1 METVVIGLRRQTSVI
16 AALIMREIRLR
27 NSRYAFA
34 YLFDLF
40 ELLGMIIVM
49 SSLRVFVGSSP
60 MLGDSEILFI
70 ASGLIPISLFRT
82 VSTKS
87 AAGVSQSRGGK
98 ALPGVSLLDSAI
110 AKSCVELFNYT
121 VLAILLL
128 TVLWVFD
135 VSMFAVPYDMAPL
148 LECWSVLYLFGL
160 GVGLIN
166 SVIIPHF
173 PLWNIFWGVLTR
185 GQILL
190 GAVYNV
196 PEYMQPYIRNII
208 VWNPIAHLVALFRTG
223 IFPGYPGHFIDIGYA
238 TLCAAVTFVVGLAVQ
253 RTARR
258 RLASI

>member
-1 METVVIGLRRQTSVI
+1 VIG
-16 AALIMREIRLR
+16 ALIMREVRLR

-34 YLFDLF
+34 YLFDLV
-40 ELLGMIIVM
+40 ELLVLVMVM
-49 SSLRVFVGSSP
+49 SAMRVFVGASP

-70 ASGLIPISLFRT
+70 ASGLLPISVFRT

-87 AAGVSQSRGGK
+87 AAGVSQSRGGR

-110 AKSCVELFNYT
+110 AKSCVELFNFT
-121 VLAILLL
+121 VLTILLL

-135 VSMFAVPYDMAPL
+135 VSVFAVPHDVAPM

-173 PLWNIFWGVLTR
+173 PLWNTIWSVVTRAQIFMA
-185 GQILL
+185 
-190 GAVYNV
+190 AVYNV
-196 PEYMQPYIRNII
+196 PEYMQPYLRDLI

-223 IFPGYPGHFIDIGYA
+223 IFPGYPGHFIDLGY
-238 TLCAAVTFVVGLAVQ
+238 TMLCAAVTLVTGLAVQ
-253 RTARR
+253 RTLRR